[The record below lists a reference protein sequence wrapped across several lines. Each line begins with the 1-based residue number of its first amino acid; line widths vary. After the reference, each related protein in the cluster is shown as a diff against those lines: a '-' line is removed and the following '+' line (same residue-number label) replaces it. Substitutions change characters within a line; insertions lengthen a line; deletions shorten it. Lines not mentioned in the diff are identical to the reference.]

1 MTEMPNSWW
10 EEGFCKDCPACVP
23 CHDYGQHCR
32 LNPRSITFED
42 EDRDFF
48 PTIWHPESDWC
59 IAGRRLMA
67 EIRGDRTVV
76 SAQWNTV
83 VYEVVAETSEDPK
96 HDEG

>member
-1 MTEMPNSWW
+1 MPNSWW

-59 IAGRRLMA
+59 IAGRRLMK
-67 EIRGDRTVV
+67 EIRHELACRELSDKFRG
-76 SAQWNTV
+76 QEEQN
-83 VYEVVAETSEDPK
+83 
-96 HDEG
+96 HDA